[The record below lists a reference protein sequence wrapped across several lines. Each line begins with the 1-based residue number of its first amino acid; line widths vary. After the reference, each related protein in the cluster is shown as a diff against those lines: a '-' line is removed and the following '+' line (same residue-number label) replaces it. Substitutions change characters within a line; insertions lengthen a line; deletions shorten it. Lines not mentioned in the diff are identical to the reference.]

1 MIDIG
6 NRWKFTYDM
15 LDSKGEYVAQVLD
28 MPSSYIDQDMLEKG
42 LIVVLNKAVFE
53 GEGNSSVII
62 KEPLVQA
69 IIPIK
74 GLVSAVKEERVAK

>member
-1 MIDIG
+1 
-6 NRWKFTYDM
+6 
-15 LDSKGEYVAQVLD
+15 
-28 MPSSYIDQDMLEKG
+28 MLEKG

-74 GLVSAVKEERVAK
+74 RLVSAVKEERVAK